1 MSRSKKTVV
10 KTTTTTTTTSGSKGG
25 LTPEEVEQV
34 AEAFKLFDFN
44 NTGKVNPAEIRQA
57 MEDLQ
62 YDLVNPTIYEVIVEL
77 DTPQNE
83 KGVDYQ
89 TFLNSIDNKMSDK
102 SSKDGVK
109 RIYNTFTTDD
119 DGNQEDTITVETL
132 TRVSKDLGEDLSPD
146 ELQEIINRCSSN
158 GKDLTFE
165 EFYEIMTKQS
175 FP

>member
-10 KTTTTTTTTSGSKGG
+10 KTTTTTTTSSGSKGG
-25 LTPEEVEQV
+25 LTPEEIEQV
-34 AEAFKLFDFN
+34 SEAFKLFDFN

-89 TFLNSIDNKMSDK
+89 TFLSSIDNKMSDK

-109 RIYNTFTTDD
+109 RI
-119 DGNQEDTITVETL
+119 ITHSLPMMMVIKKIL
-132 TRVSKDLGEDLSPD
+132 
-146 ELQEIINRCSSN
+146 
-158 GKDLTFE
+158 
-165 EFYEIMTKQS
+165 
-175 FP
+175 